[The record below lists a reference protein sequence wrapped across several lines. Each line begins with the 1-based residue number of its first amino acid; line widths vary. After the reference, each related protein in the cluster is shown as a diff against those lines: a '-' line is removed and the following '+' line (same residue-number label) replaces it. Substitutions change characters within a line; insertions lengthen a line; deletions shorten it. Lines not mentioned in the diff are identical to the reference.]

1 MSARSMNGAIILIL
15 LLTSIVLL
23 LGGCAAYRY
32 WPGAPMSQDT
42 AGMTGR
48 HKTLVVF
55 LPGIEDSAQD
65 FRKHGFHEA
74 LRRHGV
80 EADTVAV
87 NSHVGYFLSGRIVDQ
102 LHEDVILPA
111 RAQGYSDIWLVG
123 VSLGGLGSLL
133 YAKEHPEEIRG
144 IVLLAPF
151 LGRRNAIARL
161 VSEGSPKHQDSWMDF
176 MPEGFEPEL
185 WAWLEEN
192 ARNPSAPPI
201 FMGYGSLDKLVY
213 GHLALQRLLPAERVL
228 AIPGDHSWPTW
239 TRLWDGLLER
249 GVLGKGAMA
258 TRS

>member
-1 MSARSMNGAIILIL
+1 MLIAL
-15 LLTSIVLL
+15 LLAAILL

-32 WPGAPMSQDT
+32 WPETTLSRDD
-42 AGMTGR
+42 AGMTGH
-48 HKTLVVF
+48 HKTLFVF
-55 LPGIEDSAQD
+55 LPGIEDSASD

-87 NSHVGYFLSGRIVDQ
+87 NSHVGYFVSRNIVER

-111 RAQGYSDIWLVG
+111 RAQGYEDIWLVG

-133 YAKEHPEEIRG
+133 YAREHPQEIRG
-144 IVLLAPF
+144 VVLLAPF
-151 LGRRNAIARL
+151 LGRRSAIARL
-161 VSEGSPKHQDSWMDF
+161 GSDDPPAHRAPLEEL

-185 WAWLEEN
+185 WAWLEDN

-213 GHLALQRLLPAERVL
+213 GHLALHKLLPRERVL
-228 AIPGDHSWPTW
+228 ALPGEHSWPTW

-249 GVLGKGAMA
+249 GVIGKGAVA
-258 TRS
+258 GRS